1 MSDRKLIILGT
12 ASQVPGRGR
21 NQNGYLLRFDD
32 EGFLFDPGE
41 GTQRQMIMSGV
52 SVSEITKIFI
62 SHFHGDHC
70 LGLAGIIQR
79 ISLDKVPHEVEIY
92 YPASGREYFAHL
104 RDSSLYHNVARLRE
118 CPVEAGGTVFSDN
131 RISIEALPLDHMVDT
146 FGYRIREKDTF
157 TLIPEEM
164 ARAGIRKESAGRL
177 KSEGKVTVNGREVH
191 ISEVGRLLTGQV
203 FAFIMDTRLCRA
215 AYDLAA
221 DADLCIMEA
230 TYLSDKENLA
240 LDYGHLTAAQAGMIA
255 RDARVKRLVLSHYSQ
270 RYESTDLFMQEAM
283 KFHPDVLVAK
293 DGDCIHMPRRKREL
307 RSPSDCTFPE

>member
-12 ASQVPGRGR
+12 ASQVPGRTR

-92 YPASGREYFAHL
+92 YPASGRDYFTHL
-104 RDSSLYHNVARLRE
+104 RDSSLYHNTARLRE
-118 CPVEAGGTVFSDN
+118 CPVTEAGIICSDS
-131 RISIEALPLDHMVDT
+131 RIIIEAMPLDHIVET
-146 FGYRIREKDTF
+146 FGYRIREKDTY
-157 TLIPEEM
+157 TIIPEKLEK
-164 ARAGIRKESAGRL
+164 AGIKREFAGRL
-177 KSEGKVTVNGREVH
+177 KAEGRIDVNGREVL
-191 ISEVGRLLTGQV
+191 ISEVGSLLTGQI
-203 FAFIMDTRLCRA
+203 FAFIMDTRLCSA
-215 AYDLAA
+215 AHDLAL
-221 DADLCIMEA
+221 DADLCIIEA
-230 TYLSDKENLA
+230 TYLSDKEQLA
-240 LDYGHLTAAQAGMIA
+240 FDYGHLTAAQAGMIA

-270 RYESTDLFMQEAM
+270 RYESTDLFLQEAM
-283 KFHPDVLVAK
+283 VFHRDVVVAK
-293 DGDCIHMPRRKREL
+293 DGDCISMPKRKRL
-307 RSPSDCTFPE
+307 L